1 MEQANTSRSIQQTSA
16 TTTAEEAPSNYYAH
30 SHPDFPNDQ
39 SKWQKLEDHLQAT
52 AEMAR
57 EFAEPFG
64 SGEWAYLA
72 GLWHDLGKY
81 SNEFQRMLC
90 EANGVECHLETKPGR
105 PIHSQAGG
113 HLAQQTMAD
122 AGLDRIFC
130 WLIMGHHAGL
140 ADYSS
145 DRTGAKALE
154 PKMRDHAV
162 SDEILANVPDGIKT
176 HSNPTPPDILRKN
189 QPADISFLTR
199 MIFSCI
205 VDADFLDT
213 ESFMDRKRKQLRREP
228 YPPID
233 VLLAALDQ
241 HMEKLCRG
249 TEPTQVNTIRADVLK
264 QCMEAAKQDPQVFS
278 LTVPTGGGKTLS
290 SLAFALHHAVN
301 WQKRRIIYVIP
312 YTSIIEQTAR
322 VFREISGFERAVL
335 EHHSNVA
342 DDDECKESVRRRLA
356 AENWDAPIIVT
367 TSVQFF
373 ESLYACKTSRC
384 RKLHN
389 IANSVVI
396 FDEAQCLSTE
406 YLRPV
411 TFAIRELQRHYRVT
425 PLLCTATQPVL
436 TQTEQFDFKF
446 QEGFERVTE
455 IIANPSAL
463 SAGLDRV
470 SVECYADLQ
479 PVSYDELAGS
489 IRSERQSALCIVNRK
504 QDCRQLAQLLPEA
517 QTIHL
522 STNMCP
528 KHRLMVFETIRERLN
543 PDDDPLYVISTSLVE
558 AGVDLDFPVVY
569 RALAGLDSIAQAAGR
584 CNREGKLER
593 GRTVIFLPEQQ
604 PGYVGAPASLAQE
617 FLTTEALKE
626 VFLPET
632 FTRYFKS
639 RFFQLGADALDK
651 KGILSLLGGNLDFYY
666 RTAAQEFRLIDD
678 DWQLPLIVPFGEA
691 PVLVDKL
698 LDWDARSLFR
708 KLQLYTINIAK
719 QVMWKLVEDDYVR
732 ELEGYPGTYFLHAS
746 TPYTERFGFVPPG
759 EVDNFDP
766 ESTII

>member
-1 MEQANTSRSIQQTSA
+1 MD
-16 TTTAEEAPSNYYAH
+16 YYAH
-30 SHPDFPNDQ
+30 SLEGRPV
-39 SKWQKLEDHLQAT
+39 KEWQPLKEHLGNVAR
-52 AEMAR
+52 MAG

-64 SGEWAYLA
+64 GEEWARLA

-81 SNEFQRMLC
+81 SDAFQAKLLV
-90 EANGVECHLETKPGR
+90 ENGVEAHLETKPGR
-105 PIHSQAGG
+105 VIHSQAGG
-113 HLAQQTMAD
+113 HLAQQTMVD

-145 DRTGAKALE
+145 DKTGAKALG
-154 PKMRDHAV
+154 PKMRDPAV
-162 SDEILANVPDGIKT
+162 SDEILANVPAEIRT
-176 HSNPTPPDILRKN
+176 LSNPAPPAMLLKDL
-189 QPADISFLTR
+189 PADLSFLIR
-199 MIFSCI
+199 MIFSCV

-213 ESFMDRKRKQLRREP
+213 EAFMDRRRKRIRKEH
-228 YPPID
+228 YPSVD
-233 VLLAALDQ
+233 ALLAALDQ
-241 HMEKLCRG
+241 HMKKLCGDANPSR
-249 TEPTQVNTIRADVLK
+249 VNAIRAQVLE
-264 QCMEAAKQDPQVFS
+264 QCMEAADAKPQVFS

-290 SLAFALHHAVN
+290 SLAFALRHAAQ
-301 WQKRRIIYVIP
+301 WKKRRIIYVIP
-312 YTSIIEQTAR
+312 YTSIIEQTAK
-322 VFREISGFERAVL
+322 VFREIPGFDSAVL

-342 DDDECKESVRRRLA
+342 DDDESKESVRRRLA
-356 AENWDAPIIVT
+356 AENWAAPIVVT
-367 TSVQFF
+367 TAVQFF

-396 FDEAQCLSTE
+396 FDEAQCLPSE
-406 YLRPV
+406 YLRPA
-411 TFAIRELQRHYRVT
+411 TFAIRELQRHYGVT

-446 QEGFERVTE
+446 REGFESVTE
-455 IIANPSAL
+455 IVADPTAL
-463 SAGLDRV
+463 SSDLDRV
-470 SVECYADLQ
+470 LVERYADLQ
-479 PVSYDELAGS
+479 PVAYNELAES
-489 IRSERQSALCIVNRK
+489 IKSEGQSVLCIVNRK
-504 QDCRQLAQLLPEA
+504 QDCRQLAQLLPDA

-528 KHRLMVFETIRERLN
+528 KHRLEVFETIRQRLD
-543 PDDDPLYVISTSLVE
+543 PDADPLYVISTSLVE

-584 CNREGKLER
+584 CNREGKLDR
-593 GRTVIFLPEQQ
+593 GKTVVFLPEQQ
-604 PGYVGAPASLAQE
+604 PDYVRAPSSLAQE
-617 FLTTEALKE
+617 FLSPEALKR

-632 FTRYFKS
+632 FTRYFQS
-639 RFFQLGADALDK
+639 RFFQLGADALDQ
-651 KGILSLLGGNLDFYY
+651 KGILALLGGNFDFYY

-691 PVLVDKL
+691 PALVDKL
-698 LDWDARSLFR
+698 MDWDARSLFR
-708 KLQLYTINIAK
+708 KLQLYTINIPK
-719 QVMWKLVEDDYVR
+719 QVMWKLTDEEYVH

-746 TPYTERFGFVPPG
+746 TPYTERFGFIPPG